1 MTQCVSYFL
10 LLSPICQLDASP
22 ITKWAIHMPTILCRV
37 CCLIVL
43 ITFNSGSYA
52 ASAHEQ
58 DQLSLILQQLDTIE
72 HLATKAQTA
81 SSAESNERYR
91 FDYPR
96 LTQDIQRIRQGIQGY
111 LSPSRAQPRDS
122 TELVGEYRLA
132 PPSAES
138 SP

>member
-1 MTQCVSYFL
+1 MPYTFCRSWFL
-10 LLSPICQLDASP
+10 FL
-22 ITKWAIHMPTILCRV
+22 
-37 CCLIVL
+37 L

-58 DQLSLILQQLDTIE
+58 DQLSLVLQQFDTIE
-72 HLATKAQTA
+72 RLVTKASTA
-81 SSAESNERYR
+81 NPTESIERYR

-96 LTQDIQRIRQGIQGY
+96 LIQDIRRIHQGVQGY

-122 TELVGEYRLA
+122 TELVGEYRLDT
-132 PPSAES
+132 PSAES